1 METKTQPE
9 LQLDDRAQ
17 DGLRQ
22 YSAPDFELLDAPT
35 GTTGKSVNFP
45 IEMTYLRS
53 YGPS

>member
-1 METKTQPE
+1 LETKTQPE

-35 GTTGKSVNFP
+35 GTTGKAISHSEFDHLHP
-45 IEMTYLRS
+45 

>member
-1 METKTQPE
+1 LETKTQPE

-35 GTTGKSVNFP
+35 GTTGKAFSPSEFDHLHP
-45 IEMTYLRS
+45 